1 MDCRKKTIL
10 VVDDEHDIL
19 AMVQR
24 MLEREGYT
32 VWTSDNAEK
41 AILIADVHKAHLNLL
56 LTDVQMPGMNGIEMS
71 AVILSENPALL
82 CIYMSGH
89 IPESIAPM
97 GALKEGVNFIRKPF
111 GVSALTEMVNHALVT
126 PGFGPPPPPNDEGYD
141 NSPQESSGASL
152 ESGSMH
158 EEWEW

>member
-1 MDCRKKTIL
+1 MTGNPMDCRKKTIL

-41 AILIADVHKAHLNLL
+41 AILMADVHKAHLNLL

-111 GVSALTEMVNHALVT
+111 GVGALTEMVNHALVT
-126 PGFGPPPPPNDEGYD
+126 PGLPPPPP
-141 NSPQESSGASL
+141 PQ
-152 ESGSMH
+152 
-158 EEWEW
+158 